1 MAVENSWTIR
11 TQSTRKNV
19 KDATENKPDRSQERH
34 DVDVSR
40 IGGNASDSFKAAF
53 VRAMLQ
59 HV

>member
-11 TQSTRKNV
+11 TQSARVDVPK
-19 KDATENKPDRSQERH
+19 KPDREQRPT